1 MPKRDGNN
9 QGFINEQIQVGVGIL
24 GKPLCL
30 ERKAIQKPFL
40 PRLLKIKNLSQE
52 AYMKIDKIESFFIR
66 NGYVIRIHTDTGIS
80 GVGQTACWGY
90 PEAVDSIIN
99 TFKKYLIGQNPM
111 RIEHHWQYLYR
122 MGPFRGTA
130 LSGAISAV
138 DIALWDI
145 KGKHFGV
152 PIWELLGGNCR
163 DKIRLHLLG
172 GGSTPETMYDAAKA
186 AVEEGF
192 TALKFDPVVG
202 GFQDMGV
209 DRLVKTAR
217 DIVAAAREGGGPD
230 LDLIVEVHRKLTPMN
245 GILLESA
252 LAPFNLYFIED
263 PIQIDTITTQAELA
277 KRMTTPLA
285 IGERNVSIWE
295 FRELLEAGGPQYV
308 RPDLGLAGGIT
319 HCKKIA
325 ALAEAYHSAVVTH
338 NFLGPLITAASLH
351 LDASIPNFIT
361 QEYTKGDESADLAVY
376 KVAYQREGGYI
387 PIPEAPGLGI
397 ELDDSLIEK
406 NPYQPMNTGTTPLRE
421 DGSVAYAV

>member
-1 MPKRDGNN
+1 
-9 QGFINEQIQVGVGIL
+9 
-24 GKPLCL
+24 
-30 ERKAIQKPFL
+30 
-40 PRLLKIKNLSQE
+40 
-52 AYMKIDKIESFFIR
+52 MKIDKIESFFIG

-80 GVGQTACWGY
+80 GIGQTACWGY
-90 PEAVDSIIN
+90 TEAVEKIVN
-99 TFKKYLIGQNPM
+99 TFEKYLIGQNPL

-122 MGPFRGTA
+122 MGPFKGTA
-130 LSGAISAV
+130 LCGAISAV

-172 GGSTPETMYDAAKA
+172 GGGTPETMFEAAKS

-192 TALKFDPVVG
+192 TALKFDPLVG
-202 GFQDMGV
+202 NFQDMAV

-217 DIVAAAREGGGPD
+217 DLVAAAREGGGPD

-245 GILLESA
+245 SIVLETA

-263 PIQIDTITTQAELA
+263 PIQIDTITTQGELA

-285 IGERNVSIWE
+285 IGERFTTIWE
-295 FRELLEAGGPQYV
+295 FRELLEHGGPQYV
-308 RPDLGLAGGIT
+308 RPDVGLAGGLT

-325 ALAEAYHSAVVTH
+325 AIAESYHSAVVTH
-338 NFLGPLITAASLH
+338 NFLGPVITAASLH

-361 QEYTKGDESADLAVY
+361 QEYTKADESDQFAVY
-376 KVAYQREGGYI
+376 NVSYQREGGYI
-387 PIPEAPGLGI
+387 PIPEVPGLGV
-397 ELDDSLIEK
+397 ELNDSLIEK
-406 NPYQPMNTGTTPLRE
+406 TPFQPMNTGSTPLRE

>member
-1 MPKRDGNN
+1 
-9 QGFINEQIQVGVGIL
+9 
-24 GKPLCL
+24 
-30 ERKAIQKPFL
+30 
-40 PRLLKIKNLSQE
+40 
-52 AYMKIDKIESFFIR
+52 MKIDKIESFLMG
-66 NGYVIRIHTDTGIS
+66 NGYVLRIHTDTGIS

-90 PEAVDSIIN
+90 PEAVEKIVN
-99 TFKKYLIGQNPM
+99 TFEKYLIGQNPM

-130 LSGAISAV
+130 LCGAISAV

-172 GGSTPETMYDAAKA
+172 GGNTPETMFDAAKA

-192 TALKFDPVVG
+192 TALKFDPLVG
-202 GFQDMGV
+202 GFQDMAV

-217 DIVAAAREGGGPD
+217 DLVAAAREGGGPD

-245 GILLESA
+245 SIVLESA
-252 LAPFNLYFIED
+252 LAPFNLYFVED
-263 PIQIDTITTQAELA
+263 PIQIDTIKTQAELA
-277 KRMTTPLA
+277 KRMTSPVGN
-285 IGERNVSIWE
+285 GERFTTIWE

-308 RPDLGLAGGIT
+308 RPDVGLAGGLT

-325 ALAEAYHSAVVTH
+325 AIAEAYHSAVVTH

-361 QEYTKGDESADLAVY
+361 QEYTKADESSDFAVF

-397 ELDDSLIEK
+397 ELDDSLIAET
-406 NPYQPMNTGTTPLRE
+406 PYRPMNTGTTPLRE

>member
-1 MPKRDGNN
+1 
-9 QGFINEQIQVGVGIL
+9 
-24 GKPLCL
+24 
-30 ERKAIQKPFL
+30 
-40 PRLLKIKNLSQE
+40 
-52 AYMKIDKIESFFIR
+52 MKIDKIESFFIR
-66 NGYVIRIHTDTGIS
+66 NSYVIRIHTDTGIS

-90 PEAVDSIIN
+90 PEAVDQIIN
-99 TFKKYLIGQNPM
+99 TFKKYLIGQNPL

-172 GGSTPETMYDAAKA
+172 GGGTPETMYEAAKA

-192 TALKFDPVVG
+192 TALKFDPLVG
-202 GFQDMGV
+202 NFQDMAV

-217 DIVAAAREGGGPD
+217 DLVAAAREGGGPD

-245 GILLESA
+245 SIVLEAA

-295 FRELLEAGGPQYV
+295 FREILEAGGPQYV
-308 RPDLGLAGGIT
+308 RPDVGLAGGIT

-351 LDASIPNFIT
+351 LDTSIPNFIT
-361 QEYTKGDESADLAVY
+361 QEYTKGDESEDFAVY

-397 ELDDSLIEK
+397 ELDDSLIEQ

>member
-1 MPKRDGNN
+1 
-9 QGFINEQIQVGVGIL
+9 
-24 GKPLCL
+24 
-30 ERKAIQKPFL
+30 
-40 PRLLKIKNLSQE
+40 
-52 AYMKIDKIESFFIR
+52 MKIDKIESFFIR

-99 TFKKYLIGQNPM
+99 TFKKYLIGQNPL

-172 GGSTPETMYDAAKA
+172 GGGTPETMYEAAKA

-192 TALKFDPVVG
+192 TALKFDPLVG
-202 GFQDMGV
+202 NFQDMAV

-217 DIVAAAREGGGPD
+217 DLVAAAREGGGPD

-245 GILLESA
+245 SIVLESA

-263 PIQIDTITTQAELA
+263 PIQIDTITTQGELA

-295 FRELLEAGGPQYV
+295 FREILEAGGPQYV
-308 RPDLGLAGGIT
+308 RPDVGLAGGIT

-325 ALAEAYHSAVVTH
+325 ALAEAYHSAVITH

-351 LDASIPNFIT
+351 LDTSIPNFIT
-361 QEYTKGDESADLAVY
+361 QEYTKGDESEAFAVY

-397 ELDDSLIEK
+397 ELDDSLIEQ
-406 NPYQPMNTGTTPLRE
+406 NPYQPMNTGTTLLRE

>member
-1 MPKRDGNN
+1 
-9 QGFINEQIQVGVGIL
+9 
-24 GKPLCL
+24 
-30 ERKAIQKPFL
+30 
-40 PRLLKIKNLSQE
+40 
-52 AYMKIDKIESFFIR
+52 MKIDKIESFFIR
-66 NGYVIRIHTDTGIS
+66 NGYVIRIYTDTGIS

-99 TFKKYLIGQNPM
+99 TFKKHLIGQNPL

-145 KGKHFGV
+145 KGKHFDV

-172 GGSTPETMYDAAKA
+172 GGSTPETMYEAAKA

-202 GFQDMGV
+202 GFQDMTV

-245 GILLESA
+245 GIVLESA

-338 NFLGPLITAASLH
+338 NFLGPVITAASLH
-351 LDASIPNFIT
+351 LDTSIPNFIT
-361 QEYTKGDESADLAVY
+361 QEYTKGDESEDFAVY

>member
-1 MPKRDGNN
+1 
-9 QGFINEQIQVGVGIL
+9 
-24 GKPLCL
+24 
-30 ERKAIQKPFL
+30 
-40 PRLLKIKNLSQE
+40 
-52 AYMKIDKIESFFIR
+52 MKVDKIESFFIA
-66 NGYVIRIHTDTGIS
+66 NGYVIRIHTDTGLTGI
-80 GVGQTACWGY
+80 GQTACWGY
-90 PEAVDSIIN
+90 PEAVEKIVN
-99 TFKKYLIGQNPM
+99 TFERYLIGQNPL

-130 LSGAISAV
+130 LCGAISAV

-145 KGKHFGV
+145 KGKHLGV

-172 GGSTPETMYDAAKA
+172 GGGTPETMFNAAKS
-186 AVEEGF
+186 AVDEGF
-192 TALKFDPVVG
+192 TALKFDPIVG
-202 GFQDMGV
+202 KFQDMGL
-209 DRLVKTAR
+209 DRIVKNAR
-217 DIVAAAREGGGPD
+217 DLVAAAREGGGPD

-245 GILLESA
+245 SIVLESA

-277 KRMTTPLA
+277 KRMTTPVGN
-285 IGERNVSIWE
+285 GERLTTIYE

-308 RPDLGLAGGIT
+308 RPDVGLAGGLT
-319 HCKKIA
+319 QCKKIA
-325 ALAEAYHSAVVTH
+325 AIAEAYHSAVVTH
-338 NFLGPLITAASLH
+338 NFLGPVITAASLH

-361 QEYTKGDESADLAVY
+361 QEYTKGDESDTFAVY

-387 PIPEAPGLGI
+387 PIPEVPGLGV

-406 NPYQPMNTGTTPLRE
+406 TPFKPMNTGSTPLRE

>member
-1 MPKRDGNN
+1 
-9 QGFINEQIQVGVGIL
+9 
-24 GKPLCL
+24 
-30 ERKAIQKPFL
+30 
-40 PRLLKIKNLSQE
+40 
-52 AYMKIDKIESFFIR
+52 MKIDKIESFFIR

-99 TFKKYLIGQNPM
+99 TFKKYLIGQNPL

-145 KGKHFGV
+145 KGKHLGV

-172 GGSTPETMYDAAKA
+172 GGGTPETMYEAAKA

-202 GFQDMGV
+202 NFQDMAV

-217 DIVAAAREGGGPD
+217 DLVAAAREGGGPD

-245 GILLESA
+245 SIVLESA

-295 FRELLEAGGPQYV
+295 FREMLEAGGPQYV
-308 RPDLGLAGGIT
+308 RPDVGLAGGIT

-351 LDASIPNFIT
+351 LDTSIPNFIT
-361 QEYTKGDESADLAVY
+361 QEYTKGDESEDFAVY

-387 PIPEAPGLGI
+387 PIPEVPGLGI
-397 ELDDSLIEK
+397 ELDDSLIEQ

>member
-1 MPKRDGNN
+1 
-9 QGFINEQIQVGVGIL
+9 
-24 GKPLCL
+24 
-30 ERKAIQKPFL
+30 
-40 PRLLKIKNLSQE
+40 
-52 AYMKIDKIESFFIR
+52 MKIDKIESFFIR

-99 TFKKYLIGQNPM
+99 TFKKHLIGQNPL

-145 KGKHFGV
+145 KGKHLGV

-172 GGSTPETMYDAAKA
+172 GGSTPETMYEAAKA

-202 GFQDMGV
+202 NFQDMGV

-217 DIVAAAREGGGPD
+217 DLVAAAREGGGTD

-245 GILLESA
+245 SILLESA

-308 RPDLGLAGGIT
+308 RPDVGLAGGIT

-351 LDASIPNFIT
+351 LDTSIPNFIT
-361 QEYTKGDESADLAVY
+361 QEYTKGDESEDFAVY

-387 PIPEAPGLGI
+387 PIPEVPGLGI
-397 ELDDSLIEK
+397 ELDDSLIEQ

>member
-1 MPKRDGNN
+1 
-9 QGFINEQIQVGVGIL
+9 
-24 GKPLCL
+24 
-30 ERKAIQKPFL
+30 
-40 PRLLKIKNLSQE
+40 
-52 AYMKIDKIESFFIR
+52 MKIDKIESFFIR

-90 PEAVDSIIN
+90 PEAVDQIIN
-99 TFKKYLIGQNPM
+99 TFKKYLIGQNPL
-111 RIEHHWQYLYR
+111 RIEHHWQHLYR

-172 GGSTPETMYDAAKA
+172 GGGTPETMYAAAKA

-192 TALKFDPVVG
+192 TALKFDPLVG
-202 GFQDMGV
+202 NFQDMAV

-217 DIVAAAREGGGPD
+217 DLVAAAREGGGPD

-245 GILLESA
+245 SIVLESA

-263 PIQIDTITTQAELA
+263 PIQIDTITTQGELA

-295 FRELLEAGGPQYV
+295 FREILEAGGPQYV
-308 RPDLGLAGGIT
+308 RPDVGLAGGIT

-338 NFLGPLITAASLH
+338 NFLGPVITAASLH
-351 LDASIPNFIT
+351 LDTSIPNFIT
-361 QEYTKGDESADLAVY
+361 QEYTKGDESEDFAVY

-397 ELDDSLIEK
+397 ELDDSLIEQ
-406 NPYQPMNTGTTPLRE
+406 NPFQPMNTGTTPLRE

>member
-1 MPKRDGNN
+1 
-9 QGFINEQIQVGVGIL
+9 
-24 GKPLCL
+24 
-30 ERKAIQKPFL
+30 
-40 PRLLKIKNLSQE
+40 
-52 AYMKIDKIESFFIR
+52 MKIDKIESFFIR

-99 TFKKYLIGQNPM
+99 TFKKHLIGQNPL

-172 GGSTPETMYDAAKA
+172 GGSTPETMYEAAKA

-202 GFQDMGV
+202 NFQDMAV

-245 GILLESA
+245 SIVLESA

-263 PIQIDTITTQAELA
+263 PIQIDTITTQGELA

-295 FRELLEAGGPQYV
+295 FREILEAGGPQYV
-308 RPDLGLAGGIT
+308 RPDVGLAGGIT

-325 ALAEAYHSAVVTH
+325 ALAEAYHSAVITH

-351 LDASIPNFIT
+351 LDTSIPNFIT
-361 QEYTKGDESADLAVY
+361 QEYTKGDESEDFAVY

-387 PIPEAPGLGI
+387 PIPNAPGLGI
-397 ELDDSLIEK
+397 ELDDSLIEQ
-406 NPYQPMNTGTTPLRE
+406 NPFQPMNTGTTPLRE

>member
-1 MPKRDGNN
+1 
-9 QGFINEQIQVGVGIL
+9 
-24 GKPLCL
+24 
-30 ERKAIQKPFL
+30 
-40 PRLLKIKNLSQE
+40 
-52 AYMKIDKIESFFIR
+52 MKIDKIESFFIR

-90 PEAVDSIIN
+90 PEAVDSIVN
-99 TFKKYLIGQNPM
+99 TFKKHLIGQNPL

-145 KGKHFGV
+145 KGKHLGV

-172 GGSTPETMYDAAKA
+172 GGGTPETMFEAAKA

-192 TALKFDPVVG
+192 TALKFDPLVG

-217 DIVAAAREGGGPD
+217 DLVAAAREGGGPD

-245 GILLESA
+245 SIVLEAA

-295 FRELLEAGGPQYV
+295 FREMLEAGGPQYV

-361 QEYTKGDESADLAVY
+361 QEYTKRDESEDFAVY

-387 PIPEAPGLGI
+387 PIPEVPGLGI
-397 ELDDSLIEK
+397 ELDDSLIEQ
-406 NPYQPMNTGTTPLRE
+406 NPYQPMNTGSTPLRE

>member
-1 MPKRDGNN
+1 
-9 QGFINEQIQVGVGIL
+9 
-24 GKPLCL
+24 
-30 ERKAIQKPFL
+30 
-40 PRLLKIKNLSQE
+40 
-52 AYMKIDKIESFFIR
+52 MKIDKIESFFIG

-90 PEAVDSIIN
+90 LEAVDSIVS
-99 TFKKYLIGQNPM
+99 TFKKYLIGQNPL

-172 GGSTPETMYDAAKA
+172 GGSTPETMYAAAKA

-192 TALKFDPVVG
+192 TALKFDPLVG
-202 GFQDMGV
+202 GFQDMGI
-209 DRLVKTAR
+209 DRLVKTAC

-245 GILLESA
+245 SILLESA

-263 PIQIDTITTQAELA
+263 PIQIDTIATQAELA

-285 IGERNVSIWE
+285 VGERNVSIWE

-308 RPDLGLAGGIT
+308 RPDVGLAGGIT
-319 HCKKIA
+319 QCKKIA

-351 LDASIPNFIT
+351 LDTSIPNFIT
-361 QEYTKGDESADLAVY
+361 QEYTKADESEKFAVY

-406 NPYQPMNTGTTPLRE
+406 TSYQPMNTGTTPLRE

>member
-1 MPKRDGNN
+1 
-9 QGFINEQIQVGVGIL
+9 
-24 GKPLCL
+24 
-30 ERKAIQKPFL
+30 
-40 PRLLKIKNLSQE
+40 
-52 AYMKIDKIESFFIR
+52 MKIDKIESFFIR

-90 PEAVDSIIN
+90 LEAVDSIIN
-99 TFKKYLIGQNPM
+99 TFKKYLIGQNPL

-145 KGKHFGV
+145 KGKHLGV

-172 GGSTPETMYDAAKA
+172 GGSTPETMFEAAKA

-245 GILLESA
+245 SILLESA

-263 PIQIDTITTQAELA
+263 PIQIDTITTQGELA

-351 LDASIPNFIT
+351 LDTSIPNFIT
-361 QEYTKGDESADLAVY
+361 QEYTKGDESEDFAVY

-397 ELDDSLIEK
+397 ELDDSLIEQ

>member
-1 MPKRDGNN
+1 
-9 QGFINEQIQVGVGIL
+9 
-24 GKPLCL
+24 
-30 ERKAIQKPFL
+30 
-40 PRLLKIKNLSQE
+40 
-52 AYMKIDKIESFFIR
+52 MKIDKIESFFIR

-90 PEAVDSIIN
+90 PEAVDQIIN
-99 TFKKYLIGQNPM
+99 TFKKYLIGQNPL
-111 RIEHHWQYLYR
+111 RIEHHWQHLYR

-172 GGSTPETMYDAAKA
+172 GGGTPETMFEAAKA

-192 TALKFDPVVG
+192 TALKFDPLVG
-202 GFQDMGV
+202 NFQDMAV

-217 DIVAAAREGGGPD
+217 DLVAAAREGGGPD

-245 GILLESA
+245 SIVLESA

-263 PIQIDTITTQAELA
+263 PIQIDTITTQGELA

-295 FRELLEAGGPQYV
+295 FREILEAGGPQYV
-308 RPDLGLAGGIT
+308 RPDVGLAGGIT

-351 LDASIPNFIT
+351 LDTSIPNFIT
-361 QEYTKGDESADLAVY
+361 QEYTKSDESEDFAVY

-397 ELDDSLIEK
+397 ELDDSLIEQ

>member
-1 MPKRDGNN
+1 
-9 QGFINEQIQVGVGIL
+9 
-24 GKPLCL
+24 
-30 ERKAIQKPFL
+30 
-40 PRLLKIKNLSQE
+40 
-52 AYMKIDKIESFFIR
+52 MKIDKIESFFIR

-90 PEAVDSIIN
+90 PEAVDQIIN
-99 TFKKYLIGQNPM
+99 TFKKHLIGQNPL

-172 GGSTPETMYDAAKA
+172 GGGTPETMYEAAKA

-202 GFQDMGV
+202 NFQDMAV

-217 DIVAAAREGGGPD
+217 DLVAAAREGGGPD

-245 GILLESA
+245 SIVLESA

-263 PIQIDTITTQAELA
+263 PIQIDTITTQGELA

-285 IGERNVSIWE
+285 VGERNVSIWE
-295 FRELLEAGGPQYV
+295 FREILEAGGPQYV
-308 RPDLGLAGGIT
+308 RPDVGLAGGIT

-351 LDASIPNFIT
+351 LDTSIPNFIT
-361 QEYTKGDESADLAVY
+361 QEYTKGDESEDFAVY

-387 PIPEAPGLGI
+387 PIPEVPGLGI
-397 ELDDSLIEK
+397 ELDDSLIEQ

>member
-1 MPKRDGNN
+1 
-9 QGFINEQIQVGVGIL
+9 
-24 GKPLCL
+24 
-30 ERKAIQKPFL
+30 
-40 PRLLKIKNLSQE
+40 
-52 AYMKIDKIESFFIR
+52 MKIDKVESFFIR

-99 TFKKYLIGQNPM
+99 TFKKHLIGQNPL

-145 KGKHFGV
+145 KGKHLGV

-202 GFQDMGV
+202 NFQDMTV

-245 GILLESA
+245 SIVLESA

-285 IGERNVSIWE
+285 VGERNVSIWE

-351 LDASIPNFIT
+351 LDTSIPNFIT
-361 QEYTKGDESADLAVY
+361 QEYTKGDESEDSAVY

>member
-1 MPKRDGNN
+1 
-9 QGFINEQIQVGVGIL
+9 
-24 GKPLCL
+24 
-30 ERKAIQKPFL
+30 
-40 PRLLKIKNLSQE
+40 
-52 AYMKIDKIESFFIR
+52 MKIDKIESFFIR
-66 NGYVIRIHTDTGIS
+66 NGYVIRIHTDTGLS

-99 TFKKYLIGQNPM
+99 TFKKYLIGQNPL
-111 RIEHHWQYLYR
+111 RIEHHWQHLYR

-145 KGKHFGV
+145 KGKHFDV

-172 GGSTPETMYDAAKA
+172 GGGTPETMYEAAKA

-192 TALKFDPVVG
+192 TALKFDPLVG
-202 GFQDMGV
+202 NFQDMTV

-245 GILLESA
+245 SIVLESA

-263 PIQIDTITTQAELA
+263 PIQIDTITTQGELA

-295 FRELLEAGGPQYV
+295 FREILEAGGPQYV
-308 RPDLGLAGGIT
+308 RPDVGLAGGIT

-351 LDASIPNFIT
+351 LDTSIPNFIT
-361 QEYTKGDESADLAVY
+361 QEYTKSDESEDFAVY

-397 ELDDSLIEK
+397 ELDDSLIEQ

>member
-1 MPKRDGNN
+1 
-9 QGFINEQIQVGVGIL
+9 
-24 GKPLCL
+24 
-30 ERKAIQKPFL
+30 
-40 PRLLKIKNLSQE
+40 
-52 AYMKIDKIESFFIR
+52 MKIDKIESFFIG

-80 GVGQTACWGY
+80 GIGQTACWGY
-90 PEAVDSIIN
+90 TEAVEKIVN
-99 TFKKYLIGQNPM
+99 TFEKYLIGQNPL

-122 MGPFRGTA
+122 MGPFKGTA
-130 LSGAISAV
+130 LCGAISAV

-172 GGSTPETMYDAAKA
+172 GGGTPETMFEAAKS

-192 TALKFDPVVG
+192 TALKFDPLVG
-202 GFQDMGV
+202 NFQDMAV

-217 DIVAAAREGGGPD
+217 DLVAAAREGGGPD

-245 GILLESA
+245 SIVLETA

-263 PIQIDTITTQAELA
+263 PIQIDTITTQGELA

-285 IGERNVSIWE
+285 IGERFTTIWE
-295 FRELLEAGGPQYV
+295 FRELLEHGGPQYV
-308 RPDLGLAGGIT
+308 RPDVGLAGGLT

-325 ALAEAYHSAVVTH
+325 AIAESYHSAVVTH

-361 QEYTKGDESADLAVY
+361 QEYTKADESDQFSVY
-376 KVAYQREGGYI
+376 NVSYQREGGYI
-387 PIPEAPGLGI
+387 PIPEVPGLGV
-397 ELDDSLIEK
+397 ELNDSLIEK
-406 NPYQPMNTGTTPLRE
+406 TPFQPMNTGSTPLRE

>member
-1 MPKRDGNN
+1 
-9 QGFINEQIQVGVGIL
+9 
-24 GKPLCL
+24 
-30 ERKAIQKPFL
+30 
-40 PRLLKIKNLSQE
+40 
-52 AYMKIDKIESFFIR
+52 MKIDKIESFFIA
-66 NGYVIRIHTDTGIS
+66 NGYVIRVHTDTGIT
-80 GVGQTACWGY
+80 GIGQTACWGY
-90 PEAVDSIIN
+90 PEAVDKIVE
-99 TFKKYLIGQNPM
+99 TFKKYLIGQNPL

-122 MGPFRGTA
+122 MGPFKGTA

-152 PIWELLGGNCR
+152 PIWELMGGNCR
-163 DKIRLHLLG
+163 DKIRLHLLS
-172 GGSTPETMYDAAKA
+172 GGSTPETMFAAAKS

-192 TALKFDPVVG
+192 TALKFDPLVG
-202 GFQDMGV
+202 NFQDMAI

-217 DIVAAAREGGGPD
+217 DLVAAAREGGGPD

-245 GILLESA
+245 SIVLESA

-263 PIQIDTITTQAELA
+263 PIQIDTITTQADLA

-295 FRELLEAGGPQYV
+295 FREILEVGGPQYV
-308 RPDLGLAGGIT
+308 RPDVGLAGGLT

-325 ALAEAYHSAVVTH
+325 AIAEAYHSAVVTH
-338 NFLGPLITAASLH
+338 NFLGPVITAASLH
-351 LDASIPNFIT
+351 LDASIPNFVT
-361 QEYTKGDESADLAVY
+361 QEYTKSDESDKFAVY

-387 PIPEAPGLGI
+387 PIPQAPGLGV
-397 ELDDSLIEK
+397 ELVDDLIEK
-406 NPYQPMNTGTTPLRE
+406 TPFQPMNSGTTPLRE

>member
-1 MPKRDGNN
+1 
-9 QGFINEQIQVGVGIL
+9 
-24 GKPLCL
+24 
-30 ERKAIQKPFL
+30 
-40 PRLLKIKNLSQE
+40 
-52 AYMKIDKIESFFIR
+52 MKIDKIESFFIG

-90 PEAVDSIIN
+90 PEAVDSIVN
-99 TFKKYLIGQNPM
+99 TFKKYLIGQNPL

-172 GGSTPETMYDAAKA
+172 GGSTPETMYEAAKA

-192 TALKFDPVVG
+192 TALKFDPLVG
-202 GFQDMGV
+202 GFQDMTV

-245 GILLESA
+245 SIVLESA
-252 LAPFNLYFIED
+252 LVPFNLYFIED
-263 PIQIDTITTQAELA
+263 PIQIDTIATQAELA

-285 IGERNVSIWE
+285 VGERNVSIWE

-319 HCKKIA
+319 QCKKIA

-351 LDASIPNFIT
+351 LDTSIPNFIT
-361 QEYTKGDESADLAVY
+361 QEYTKADESEKFAVY

-406 NPYQPMNTGTTPLRE
+406 TPYQPMNTGTTPLRD

>member
-1 MPKRDGNN
+1 
-9 QGFINEQIQVGVGIL
+9 
-24 GKPLCL
+24 
-30 ERKAIQKPFL
+30 
-40 PRLLKIKNLSQE
+40 
-52 AYMKIDKIESFFIR
+52 MKIDKIESFFIR

-99 TFKKYLIGQNPM
+99 TFKKYLIGQNPL

-145 KGKHFGV
+145 KGKHLGV

-172 GGSTPETMYDAAKA
+172 GGGTPETMFEAAKA

-202 GFQDMGV
+202 NFQDMAV

-217 DIVAAAREGGGPD
+217 DLVAAAREGGGPD

-245 GILLESA
+245 SIVLESA

-263 PIQIDTITTQAELA
+263 PIQIDTITTQAQLA
-277 KRMTTPLA
+277 TRMTTPLA
-285 IGERNVSIWE
+285 VGERNVSIWE

-325 ALAEAYHSAVVTH
+325 AIAEAYHSAVVTH

-351 LDASIPNFIT
+351 LDTSIPNFIT
-361 QEYTKGDESADLAVY
+361 QEYSKGDESEAFAVY

-397 ELDDSLIEK
+397 ELDDSLIEQ
-406 NPYQPMNTGTTPLRE
+406 NPYQPMNTGRTLLRE

>member
-1 MPKRDGNN
+1 
-9 QGFINEQIQVGVGIL
+9 
-24 GKPLCL
+24 
-30 ERKAIQKPFL
+30 
-40 PRLLKIKNLSQE
+40 
-52 AYMKIDKIESFFIR
+52 MKIDKIESFFIG
-66 NGYVIRIHTDTGIS
+66 NGYVIRMHTDTGLS

-90 PEAVDSIIN
+90 PEAVEKIVN
-99 TFKKYLIGQNPM
+99 TFEKYLIGQNPL

-122 MGPFRGTA
+122 MGPFKGTA

-145 KGKHFGV
+145 KGKHLGV

-172 GGSTPETMYDAAKA
+172 GASTPETMFEAAKA
-186 AVEEGF
+186 AVAEGF
-192 TALKFDPVVG
+192 TALKFDPLVG
-202 GFQDMGV
+202 NFQDMTV

-217 DIVAAAREGGGPD
+217 DLVAAAREGGGPD

-245 GILLESA
+245 SIVLEAA

-263 PIQIDTITTQAELA
+263 PIQIDTIKTQAELA
-277 KRMTTPLA
+277 KRMTSPVA
-285 IGERNVSIWE
+285 NGERLTTIWE

-308 RPDLGLAGGIT
+308 RPDVGLAGGLT

-325 ALAEAYHSAVVTH
+325 AIAEAYHSAVVTH

-351 LDASIPNFIT
+351 LDTSIPNFIT
-361 QEYTKGDESADLAVY
+361 QEYTKGDESPDYAVY

-397 ELDDSLIEK
+397 ELDDSLIAQT
-406 NPYQPMNTGTTPLRE
+406 PYRPMNTGTTPLRE